1 MDSPAKSG
9 VASRAMPTKDETRD
23 RKSLV
28 SFTDAEWDEIVKAA
42 AGVPP
47 AIWVRLAALEK
58 ARDGKK
64 GRKG

>member
-1 MDSPAKSG
+1 MDSRAKSG
-9 VASRAMPTKDETRD
+9 VASRNMPAKEETRD

-28 SFTDAEWDEIVKAA
+28 SFTDGEWEEIVKAA

-47 AIWVRLAALEK
+47 AIWIRLASLEK
-58 ARDGKK
+58 AREQKK

>member
-1 MDSPAKSG
+1 MPA
-9 VASRAMPTKDETRD
+9 KDETRE

-28 SFTDAEWDEIVKAA
+28 SFTEDEWAEIVKAA

-47 AIWVRLAALEK
+47 AIWIRIAALEK
-58 ARDGKK
+58 AREGKR

>member
-1 MDSPAKSG
+1 MDSRAKSE
-9 VASRAMPTKDETRD
+9 VASAAMPAKDETRD

-28 SFTDAEWDEIVKAA
+28 SLTEDEWEEIVKAA

-47 AIWVRLAALEK
+47 AIWIRLAALEK
-58 ARDGKK
+58 ARDQKK